1 MKQITKT
8 FIYYCFLTTLLA
20 GCSPS
25 DQNGSQSQTASQESS
40 QPPAGEIAYTAPDGW
55 LQHPPISQMRK
66 DQYVLPGAAGKE
78 DAELVVYHFPEMSG
92 LVEANLNRWYGQFQ
106 QPDGSETA
114 SKAQAKKETVN
125 SIPVTTVFVTGTYL
139 KPQNPMDIAGPKD
152 EKPDY
157 AMLAAIV
164 ETANGPWFFKATG
177 PEETIAHWRPSFE
190 NFVASMHI
198 R

>member
-1 MKQITKT
+1 MQTIST
-8 FIYYCFLTTLLA
+8 YCFFLA
-20 GCSPS
+20 IFLFACSNG
-25 DQNGSQSQTASQESS
+25 DQNEGQAASQDNN
-40 QPPAGEIAYTAPDGW
+40 QVPQGEIIYIAPQDW
-55 LQHPPISQMRK
+55 VQHPPTSRMRK
-66 DQYVLPGAAGKE
+66 DQYVLPGAEGKE
-78 DAELVVYHFPEMSG
+78 DAELVVYHFPEMGG

-125 SIPVTTVFVTGTYL
+125 NIPVTTVFVTGTYL
-139 KPQNPMDIAGPKD
+139 KPKNPMDLTGPKE
-152 EKPDY
+152 EKPNY
-157 AMLAAIV
+157 AMLAAIA

-198 R
+198 Q